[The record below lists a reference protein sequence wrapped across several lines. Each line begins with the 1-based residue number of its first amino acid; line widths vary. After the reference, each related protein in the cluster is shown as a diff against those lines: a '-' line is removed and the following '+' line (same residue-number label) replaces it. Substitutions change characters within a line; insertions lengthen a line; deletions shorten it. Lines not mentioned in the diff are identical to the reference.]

1 MSYAVLVL
9 EQPWWKLNEDPG
21 QTSVRYFLDGL
32 SRLDGLPTFY
42 ATFYDSKSFG
52 CALQYLVD
60 ACKLKS
66 VKHLIVYVASHGAGA
81 RIGNGSAPDMNL
93 RTVFNCIQLMGR
105 GKVVGLILD
114 SCEVGGQWDVIEDG
128 MKSSELSWVLG
139 YGASIDWLTSTLI
152 NLRVLSGM
160 SELKAGELQDRKAIK
175 IAMQEALGA
184 FNPFMVIDDDDD
196 DDADEDIESEDD
208 TLTLAEA
215 LTVAI
220 QGDGR
225 KPNFLTPKRIWPRMY

>member
-9 EQPWWKLNEDPG
+9 EQPWWELNEDPG

-60 ACKLKS
+60 ARKLKS
-66 VKHLIVYVASHGAGA
+66 VKHLIVYLASHGAGA
-81 RIGNGSAPDMNL
+81 RIGNGSAQDMNL
-93 RTVFNCIQLMGR
+93 RTVFNRIQQMGR

-128 MKSSELSWVLG
+128 MKSSGLSWLLG

-160 SELKAGELQDRKAIK
+160 SELKAAELRDSKAIK
-175 IAMQEALGA
+175 TAMQESLGI
-184 FNPFMVIDDDDD
+184 FNPFLVIDDDT
-196 DDADEDIESEDD
+196 DEAIEAEDEMV

-215 LTVAI
+215 LSIAI
-220 QGDGR
+220 QGNGR
-225 KPNFLTPKRIWPRMY
+225 KPYFLAPKRIWPHLF